1 MHYPATTEKLV
12 KKPQRFALESKPK
25 AFKQIFHLSL
35 SALNIEKIRE
45 FYELNFACKVRRT
58 TKSGKGIH
66 IDFFGHQLTFV
77 EVTPER
83 HRQIREENE
92 HGSPLVHFG
101 AALPYF
107 FWCYLKKRLERNQV
121 EFCIKPH
128 LKFEGEEHEHYVMFV
143 KDPSGNAIEIKSF
156 TNTNDWL

>member
-1 MHYPATTEKLV
+1 MYNLAIT
-12 KKPQRFALESKPK
+12 KPLIKEHQNLTIDFNYKTV
-25 AFKQIFHLSL
+25 KQIFHLSL
-35 SALNIEKIRE
+35 SALNIEDIRN
-45 FYELNFACKVRRT
+45 FYEINFACPVRRV
-58 TKSGKGIH
+58 TKSRKGLH

-83 HRQIREENE
+83 HRQISEQNE

-101 AALPYF
+101 VALPY
-107 FWCYLKKRLERNQV
+107 YLWLNLKERLERNQV

>member
-1 MHYPATTEKLV
+1 MYNVAISQPEINDNKSLANGSNSQTI
-12 KKPQRFALESKPK
+12 
-25 AFKQIFHLSL
+25 KQIFHLSL
-35 SALNIEKIRE
+35 SALNIEEIRN
-45 FYELNFACKVRRT
+45 FYELNFGCKTRRI

-77 EVTPER
+77 EVTPEK
-83 HRQIREENE
+83 HKQISEQNE

-101 AALPYF
+101 AALPY
-107 FWCYLKKRLERNQV
+107 YLWFNLKERLKRNNI
-121 EFCIKPH
+121 EFCIQPH
-128 LKFEGEEHEHYVMFV
+128 LKFKEEKHEHYVMFV

>member
-1 MHYPATTEKLV
+1 MYNLALKNPLINKSQTLPIDFNY
-12 KKPQRFALESKPK
+12 KPV
-25 AFKQIFHLSL
+25 KQIFHLSL
-35 SALNIEKIRE
+35 SALNIEDIRN
-45 FYELNFACKVRRT
+45 FYEINFACRIRRV
-58 TKSGKGIH
+58 TKSRKGLH

-77 EVTPER
+77 EVTPEK
-83 HRQIREENE
+83 HKQISEQNE

-101 AALPYF
+101 VALPYYLWF
-107 FWCYLKKRLERNQV
+107 YLKERLERNNV

>member
-1 MHYPATTEKLV
+1 MYSPAAT
-12 KKPQRFALESKPK
+12 KPVIDYEPHLNINSASQ

-35 SALNIEKIRE
+35 SSLNIEDTRN
-45 FYELNFACKVRRT
+45 FYELNFACKVRRV

-77 EVTPER
+77 EVTPEK
-83 HRQIREENE
+83 HRQISEQNE

-101 AALPYF
+101 TALPY
-107 FWCYLKKRLERNQV
+107 YLWFNIRERLERNNV
-121 EFCIKPH
+121 DFCIKPH
-128 LKFEGEEHEHYVMFV
+128 LKFPGEEHEHHVMFV

-156 TNTNDWL
+156 TQTNDWL

>member
-1 MHYPATTEKLV
+1 MYNLAIT
-12 KKPQRFALESKPK
+12 KPLIKEHQNLTIDFNYKTV
-25 AFKQIFHLSL
+25 KQIFHLSL
-35 SALNIEKIRE
+35 SALNIEDIRN
-45 FYELNFACKVRRT
+45 FYEINFACRVRRV
-58 TKSGKGIH
+58 TKSRKGLH

-83 HRQIREENE
+83 HRQISEQNE

-101 AALPYF
+101 VALPY
-107 FWCYLKKRLERNQV
+107 YLWFNLKERLERNQV

>member
-1 MHYPATTEKLV
+1 MYNVAISEPVINDNQSLTIDSNSQTI
-12 KKPQRFALESKPK
+12 
-25 AFKQIFHLSL
+25 KQIFHLSL
-35 SALNIEKIRE
+35 STINIEDIRN
-45 FYELNFACKVRRT
+45 FYELNFGCKVRRI

-83 HRQIREENE
+83 HRQISEQNE

-101 AALPYF
+101 TALPYYIWF
-107 FWCYLKKRLERNQV
+107 NLKKRLERNNV
-121 EFCIKPH
+121 KFCIQPH
-128 LKFEGEEHEHYVMFV
+128 LKFPGEKHEHYVMFV

-156 TNTNDWL
+156 TNTDDWL

>member
-1 MHYPATTEKLV
+1 MYNLAIT
-12 KKPQRFALESKPK
+12 KPLIKDHQNLTIDFNYKTV
-25 AFKQIFHLSL
+25 KQIFHLSL
-35 SALNIEKIRE
+35 SALNIEDIRN
-45 FYELNFACKVRRT
+45 FYEINFACRVRRV
-58 TKSGKGIH
+58 TKSRKGLH

-83 HRQIREENE
+83 HRQISEQNE

-101 AALPYF
+101 VALAY
-107 FWCYLKKRLERNQV
+107 YLWFNLKERLERNQV